1 MGKERREPVAS
12 SPVHILS
19 RRVIGFLERTQRL
32 APFQR
37 RFIRGAFAEG
47 VDLAAL
53 CGPRGLGKSSLS
65 GELLACALD
74 PDGPLHEPGS
84 ESILLAGSLD
94 QARAAFRF
102 LRARC
107 PEDKGFK
114 YTDSGQRV
122 SVHHKATNT
131 RIRVA
136 SSDAKRAFGIVG
148 ARLVVGD
155 EPAAWQERGG
165 AMMFDAL
172 STAGGKNDMLLLLI
186 GTLAPGSPTG
196 WWHKLINTGNNDP
209 GVFVQLHRAPVD
221 ADGEVKDWSK
231 WATVKRCNPLV
242 GINPHLAP
250 KLKNELVK
258 ARRDDDA
265 RRQFLSFRLNRPTV
279 DLSTHLV
286 TADAWKVALARP
298 VPPRDGPAILGLDVG
313 ASRSWSAGALVWR
326 NGRCEVF
333 ASIPGIPTLADLEH
347 RDGLPRGELQR
358 FVDAG
363 VMAVAEG
370 RHVAKIETLLER
382 LPDVEIEGVVADR
395 FLAGPLQD
403 ALSDRGLYQ
412 VEWRINQWSFAS
424 EDISNFRRAVL
435 DGTLAVVPAG
445 QRLATLSLS
454 HAEIKA
460 DDSANVR
467 LNKASMHRRDD
478 VAAAIVLGVSAA
490 ARWTKP
496 VAPVVCVA

>member
-1 MGKERREPVAS
+1 MAS
-12 SPVHILS
+12 PSVHILS
-19 RRVIGFLERTQRL
+19 RRVIDFLERTQRL

-37 RFIRGAFAEG
+37 RFIRGAFTDG

-122 SVHHKATNT
+122 SVHHKVTNT

-165 AMMFDAL
+165 ALMFDAL
-172 STAGGKNDMLLLLI
+172 STAGGKNEMLLLLI

-196 WWHKLINTGNNDP
+196 WWHKLINTGNSDP
-209 GVFVQLHRAPVD
+209 GVYVQLHRAPVD
-221 ADGEVKDWSK
+221 ADGEVVDWSK
-231 WATVKRCNPLV
+231 WATVKRCNPLI

-286 TADAWKVALARP
+286 TADAWKVALTRP

-313 ASRSWSAGALVWR
+313 ASRSWSAAALCWR
-326 NGRCEVF
+326 NGRCEVY
-333 ASIPGIPTLADLEH
+333 ASVPGIPSLADLEQ

-358 FVDAG
+358 YVDAG
-363 VMAVAEG
+363 VMAVAHH
-370 RHVAKIETLLER
+370 RHVAKIETLLDL

-403 ALSDRGLYQ
+403 ALADRGLYA
-412 VEWRINQWSFAS
+412 VEWRVNQWSFAS

-445 QRLATLSLS
+445 QRLATLSLWP
-454 HAEIKA
+454 AEIKS
-460 DDSANVR
+460 DDSGSIR

>member
-1 MGKERREPVAS
+1 MQL
-12 SPVHILS
+12 LS
-19 RRVIGFLERTQRL
+19 HRVIGFLERTQRL

-65 GELLACALD
+65 GELLACAMD

-107 PEDKGFK
+107 PEAAGFK

-122 SVHHKATNT
+122 SVNHRATNT
-131 RIRVA
+131 RVRVA

-172 STAGGKNDMLLLLI
+172 STAGGKNAMLLLLI

-196 WWHKLINTGNNDP
+196 WWHKLVETGNGDP
-209 GVFVQLHRAPVD
+209 GVYVQTHRAPVD
-221 ADGEVKDWSK
+221 TDGEVVHWST

-242 GINPHLAP
+242 GYNPHLAP
-250 KLKNELVK
+250 KLKNELIK

-265 RRQFLSFRLNRPTV
+265 RRQYLSFRLNRPTP

-286 TADAWKVALARP
+286 TSSAWAVALARP
-298 VPPRDGPAILGLDVG
+298 VPPRDGPAVLGLDVG
-313 ASRSWSAGALVWR
+313 ASRSWSAAALCWR
-326 NGRCEVF
+326 NGRVEVF
-333 ASIPGIPTLADLEH
+333 ASVPGIPSLDDLER
-347 RDGLPRGELQR
+347 RDGLPRGELHR
-358 FVDAG
+358 HVNAG
-363 VMAVAEG
+363 VMAVADG
-370 RHVAKIETLLER
+370 RHVAKIETLFEL

-395 FLAGPLQD
+395 FLAGPQD
-403 ALSDRGLYQ
+403 ALSDRGLYA

-424 EDISNFRRAVL
+424 EDISNFRRSVL
-435 DGTLAVVPAG
+435 DGSLAVVPAG

-460 DDSANVR
+460 DDSGSVR
-467 LNKASMHRRDD
+467 LNKASMSRRDD
-478 VAAAIVLGVSAA
+478 VAAAIVLGVSAC
-490 ARWTKP
+490 ARWTEP